1 LDKFSEYQK
10 AAARTMKKGRTEE
23 KDLADYALG
32 LSEAGECQNKI
43 KKYLYHLHPM
53 NIAEIAE
60 ELGDILWYI
69 AALAT
74 TLKLDLGEIA
84 QQNIKKLKKRYPEG
98 YSDERSRERS
108 VGKDG

>member
-1 LDKFSEYQK
+1 
-10 AAARTMKKGRTEE
+10 
-23 KDLADYALG
+23 
-32 LSEAGECQNKI
+32 
-43 KKYLYHLHPM
+43 M